1 MLWRMVFGCS
11 VMYLMMVQ
19 FLIHQNYQ
27 VHKNTTIIQ
36 LKKSMQ
42 YCKQFKSQT
51 TNIIGSVNQV

>member
-36 LKKSMQ
+36 FKK
-42 YCKQFKSQT
+42 
-51 TNIIGSVNQV
+51 VNAIL